1 MENLKFNGKQKAYV
15 KALEAAKIEAENKLK
30 AEQLIV
36 EDQKFQIEYL
46 KQQINY
52 LTHKEYGRR
61 SDQLDKQY
69 PNLFNYDI
77 FNEAEDNASEEEI
90 NEPIDVETGEPQIV
104 TFEVKGKKKQNLI
117 NRLDKLEVKT
127 IIHDI
132 PDEEKICKECGVT
145 TNFNHPLYFWV

>member
-104 TFEVKGKKKQNLI
+104 TFEVKDKKK
-117 NRLDKLEVKT
+117 
-127 IIHDI
+127 
-132 PDEEKICKECGVT
+132 
-145 TNFNHPLYFWV
+145 